1 MEEKPENENFLN
13 YINKKRMSI
22 NNTYGKF
29 NGKEFEYIS
38 NYLDSESYSNSKSW
52 AQRFEEEVSEHTGVK
67 YAVACNSGTSGLHMA
82 MAACNIGPGD
92 EVITPGLTVV
102 MDAYAVIHVGA
113 TPVFVDIDRATY
125 CITAKEIQK
134 KITDKTKAIIT
145 VSLQGL
151 SVDMDPILLLAKE
164 KGIIVIDDSA
174 QNILGTYKGRLA
186 GTLAD
191 INVFSFENK
200 KHITSGSE
208 GGMLLTDNKEYATR
222 ARKFGGIGYK
232 HMTASAGRTSLALSD
247 VQDPDYE
254 RFDTIGLNYR
264 MSEISA
270 AVGLAQFERISDIVE
285 RRIAVAK
292 MFNQSVKDCNWIVP
306 QKIPDGYKHSHYTYS
321 FEYKGLEV
329 LGVTWKDFYKM
340 YIEMGGDG
348 FYSACVVPYLE
359 PVFQNNEDYNKIYKK
374 GMCPVAEALQKKIM
388 QFKTNYRSLSI
399 AKEKANTLKRLI
411 DKLGRTK

>member
-1 MEEKPENENFLN
+1 
-13 YINKKRMSI
+13 MS
-22 NNTYGKF
+22 
-29 NGKEFEYIS
+29 
-38 NYLDSESYSNSKSW
+38 
-52 AQRFEEEVSEHTGVK
+52 
-67 YAVACNSGTSGLHMA
+67 

-125 CITAKEIQK
+125 GITAKEIQK

-151 SVDMDPILLLAKE
+151 SVDMDPILQLAKE

-208 GGMLLTDNKEYATR
+208 GGMLLTNNKEYATR

-232 HMTASAGRTSLALSD
+232 HMTAAAGRTSLALSD

-388 QFKTNYRSLSI
+388 QFKTNYRSLDI
-399 AKEKANTLKRLI
+399 AKEKANILKRLI